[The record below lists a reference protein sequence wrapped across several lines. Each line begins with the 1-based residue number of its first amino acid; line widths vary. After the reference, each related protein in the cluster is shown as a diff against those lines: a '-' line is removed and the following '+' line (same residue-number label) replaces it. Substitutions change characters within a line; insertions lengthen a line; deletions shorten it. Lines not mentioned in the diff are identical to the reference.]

1 MMRDL
6 MVSLIHNFGVMVLKP
21 YLFSILNVLY
31 RLNGMDIIVSP
42 YVMSRKNINPER
54 IKERFRDT
62 IHELY
67 IFRSTNKKKRNITL
81 LKVEDI
87 KLKFVFSTL

>member
-1 MMRDL
+1 MSDL
-6 MVSLIHNFGVMVLKP
+6 IVSLIHNLGVMVLKP

-42 YVMSRKNINPER
+42 YVMSRKKINPER
-54 IKERFRDT
+54 IKESLRDT

-67 IFRSTNKKKRNITL
+67 IFRSTKRNKRNITL